1 VAKGK
6 EKSGRLQ
13 VFKGREAKLNRAIFH
28 ILALKGPQTI
38 YEISKEVKTQKGL
51 KNTKYTNVNRRVRTL
66 EESGYLEKAGIR
78 STQAGGQATLYQL
91 TTRAHVALLLS
102 QISPDTFTKEADE
115 DALIA
120 ELAAL
125 MLFLEKRERAR
136 NANEPKEHPK
146 SGIKPIDH

>member
-1 VAKGK
+1 MPKPK
-6 EKSGRLQ
+6 NPRLS
-13 VFKGREAKLNRAIFH
+13 VFKGREAKLNRAIFQT
-28 ILALKGPQTI
+28 LAKNDPLTI
-38 YEISKEVKTQKGL
+38 YEAHKQIKSLRGFRH
-51 KNTKYTNVNRRVRTL
+51 TKYTNVSRRVRTL

-115 DALIA
+115 DTLIA

-125 MLFLEKRERAR
+125 ILFLEKTDLKDKTRGQHLTDRR
-136 NANEPKEHPK
+136 F
-146 SGIKPIDH
+146 

>member
-1 VAKGK
+1 MAKGK

-38 YEISKEVKTQKGL
+38 YEISKEVKTKKGL

-125 MLFLEKRERAR
+125 MLFLEKRERALPVYPSAPAR
-136 NANEPKEHPK
+136 R
-146 SGIKPIDH
+146 

>member
-1 VAKGK
+1 MGKGNRNV
-6 EKSGRLQ
+6 GRISL
-13 VFKGREAKLNRAIFH
+13 FKGREARLNHTIFQT
-28 ILALKGPQTI
+28 LAKNDPLTI
-38 YEISKEVKTQKGL
+38 YEVHKQIKSLRGFRH
-51 KNTKYTNVNRRVRTL
+51 TKYTNVNRRVRTL

-115 DALIA
+115 DTLIA

-125 MLFLEKRERAR
+125 ILFLEKRERALKQR
-136 NANEPKEHPK
+136 VLDRKAHREL
-146 SGIKPIDH
+146 

>member
-125 MLFLEKRERAR
+125 ILFLEKRERALKQR
-136 NANEPKEHPK
+136 VLDRKAHREL
-146 SGIKPIDH
+146 

>member
-1 VAKGK
+1 MAKGK

-115 DALIA
+115 DTLIA

-125 MLFLEKRERAR
+125 MLFLEKRERALKQR
-136 NANEPKEHPK
+136 VLNTKAHREL
-146 SGIKPIDH
+146 